1 MTPTPSAREP
11 QAIAALRNDLKE
23 AEWFIDTIGTNYTAQ
38 RDRQRAADILAAYDA
53 LVAERDALEHQRDT
67 AGAEGDK
74 ARALARKLWHEC
86 AAAERERDAQFKALA
101 KLSSALNNPCVEG
114 ETIEGALVEYAIALL
129 RDAERERDA
138 LRGVVEKARQLD
150 AVVYGNR
157 PGGAGSFDER
167 HRAQVEFIA
176 SLRALDGE
184 ARG

>member
-11 QAIAALRNDLKE
+11 QATRTHLTCERCGLADATVKKQHVYTGCASDRPTPFYEIHNLHQSDDERDVCIDALR
-23 AEWFIDTIGTNYTAQ
+23 
-38 RDRQRAADILAAYDA
+38 AAYDA
-53 LVAERDALEHQRDT
+53 L
-67 AGAEGDK
+67 
-74 ARALARKLWHEC
+74 
-86 AAAERERDAQFKALA
+86 AAERE
-101 KLSSALNNPCVEG
+101 
-114 ETIEGALVEYAIALL
+114 
-129 RDAERERDA
+129 A